1 MFFLPQQTAKRR
13 LFVCEEISATN
24 GKFFE
29 INGKFFEINGNF
41 FKSMGGIY
49 CTVTHKNL
57 QLGSNWILATKSGL
71 GEFEAELPRFKCKSL
86 TLADFVEGVQLTSL
100 PEQERVSPLM
110 EEDPSS
116 PQEPALWW
124 GSPWLSVPSDTI
136 SVLASTGSSMGGLI
150 RPPLNLEGLGSW
162 LTEFLFELPLLLLL
176 LLLSMPWMS
185 LMLFDTFLL
194 RWLGL
199 MVVSACLTLF
209 RDPLSSSYRD
219 ALCRPSP
226 ELYRPQVWSL
236 T

>member
-1 MFFLPQQTAKRR
+1 MD
-13 LFVCEEISATN
+13 
-24 GKFFE
+24 
-29 INGKFFEINGNF
+29 
-41 FKSMGGIY
+41 GIY
-49 CTVTHKNL
+49 CTVAHKNL

-124 GSPWLSVPSDTI
+124 GSPWLSVPSDTL

-162 LTEFLFELPLLLLL
+162 LIEFLFELPLLLL